1 MLDIFKQLIKYKLPE
16 GIEGAFVEVRLRKTK
31 WLIFGAQ
38 RPPCQ
43 SLEYFFK
50 HAGFTLD
57 IYRRAHEKFLLARD
71 FYMEDTDRGGF
82 RVSQVSRD
90 D

>member
-71 FYMEDTDRGGF
+71 FYMEDTDRGRF
-82 RVSQVSRD
+82 RVSQVSHD